1 MVTVPFSITPKKT
14 FQPDLQVCLLIA
26 GMFINSAFD
35 MARDISITPKRV
47 SYARAKED
55 ELFRSLMD
63 IANRKQEEIKV

>member
-1 MVTVPFSITPKKT
+1 
-14 FQPDLQVCLLIA
+14 
-26 GMFINSAFD
+26 MFINSAFD

-63 IANRKQEEIKV
+63 IANRKQEEIKVSIRYPRFNICVP

>member
-1 MVTVPFSITPKKT
+1 
-14 FQPDLQVCLLIA
+14 
-26 GMFINSAFD
+26 

-63 IANRKQEEIKV
+63 IANRKQEEIKVSIRYPRFNICVP